1 MAVEINLKGKVAL
14 VTGGT
19 RGIGKS
25 IVDQLLLAGA
35 RVLATGTN
43 THLIDKLNHK
53 NNNSF
58 LKYLQ
63 LNLNDSEN
71 VKSFIKSTL
80 AAENIDILINNAGIN
95 IVADAIEISDDD
107 FKKIQEINFY
117 GPFLLAK
124 AFGKKMIHNQWGR
137 IVNIASIWSV
147 VTRPGRLSY
156 SASKMAL
163 LGINKTLAIEWAKYN
178 VLVNCV
184 SPGFT
189 LTELTETTNTKEEL
203 KIIENKIPQNRMA
216 MPEEI
221 AKGVLFLSS
230 ELNSYIVGQNITI
243 DGGYTAI

>member
-25 IVDQLLLAGA
+25 IVDQFLLAGA
-35 RVLATGTN
+35 NVLATGTN
-43 THLIDKLNHK
+43 PITIDKLNQE
-53 NNNSF
+53 NDNSS

-71 VKSFIKSTL
+71 VKSFIKVTL
-80 AAENIDILINNAGIN
+80 ASESVDILINNAGIN
-95 IVADAIEISDDD
+95 IVAYAMDISDDD
-107 FKKIQEINFY
+107 FQKIQEINVH
-117 GPFLLAK
+117 GPFLLAQ
-124 AFGKKMIHNQWGR
+124 AFGKQMIDKQWGR

-147 VTRPGRLSY
+147 VSRPGRLSY
-156 SASKMAL
+156 STSKMAL
-163 LGINKTLAIEWAKYN
+163 LGINKTLAIEWAKHN

-189 LTELTETTNTKEEL
+189 LTELTATTNTKEEL

-230 ELNSYIVGQNITI
+230 ELNSYMAGQNMTI

>member
-25 IVDQLLLAGA
+25 IVDQFLLAGA
-35 RVLATGTN
+35 NVLATGTN
-43 THLIDKLNHK
+43 QTTIDKLNQE
-53 NNNSF
+53 NDNIS
-58 LKYLQ
+58 LRYLQ
-63 LNLNDSEN
+63 LSLNDSEN
-71 VKSFIKSTL
+71 VKSFIKHTL
-80 AAENIDILINNAGIN
+80 ATESVDILINNAGVN
-95 IVADAIEISDDD
+95 IVADATEIIDAD
-107 FKKIQEINFY
+107 FKKIQEINVN
-117 GPFLLAK
+117 GPFLLAQ
-124 AFGKKMIHNQWGR
+124 AFGKKMIDKKWGR

-156 SASKMAL
+156 SSSKMAL
-163 LGINKTLAIEWAKYN
+163 LGINKTLAIEWAKHN

-189 LTELTETTNTKEEL
+189 LTELTEATNTKEEL

-221 AKGVLFLSS
+221 ANGALFLSS
-230 ELNSYIVGQNITI
+230 ALNSYITGQNITI
-243 DGGYTAI
+243 DGGYTSI

>member
-1 MAVEINLKGKVAL
+1 MAVEINLKNKVAI

-25 IVDQLLLAGA
+25 IVDQFLLAGA
-35 RVLATGTN
+35 NVLATGTN
-43 THLIDKLNHK
+43 TSAIEKLNQE
-53 NNNSF
+53 NNNPY

-63 LNLNDSEN
+63 LNLNDPEN
-71 VKSFIKSTL
+71 VKSFIKNTL
-80 AAENIDILINNAGIN
+80 ALHSVDILINNAGIN
-95 IVADAIEISDDD
+95 IVAEATEILDED
-107 FKKIQEINFY
+107 FKQIHEINVR
-117 GPFLLAK
+117 GPLLLAQ
-124 AFGKKMIHNQWGR
+124 AFGKQMIEKKWGR

-163 LGINKTLAIEWAKYN
+163 LGINKTLAIEWAKHN

-189 LTELTETTNTKEEL
+189 LTELTATTNTKEEL
-203 KIIENKIPQNRMA
+203 KLIENKIPINRMA

-221 AKGVLFLSS
+221 AKGVLFLCS
-230 ELNSYIVGQNITI
+230 ELNSYMAGQNITI
-243 DGGYTAI
+243 DGGYTSI

>member
-25 IVDQLLLAGA
+25 IVDQFLLAGA
-35 RVLATGTN
+35 DVLATGTN
-43 THLIDKLNHK
+43 PSAIEALNEE
-53 NNNSF
+53 NENPF
-58 LKYLQ
+58 LKYLH
-63 LNLNDSEN
+63 LNLNDTEN
-71 VKSFIKSTL
+71 VKTFIRNTL
-80 AAENIDILINNAGIN
+80 ASESVDILVNNAGVN
-95 IVADAIEISDDD
+95 IVAEAIEISDED
-107 FKKIQEINFY
+107 FQQIQEINVH
-117 GPFLLAK
+117 GPFLLAQ
-124 AFGKKMIHNQWGR
+124 AFGKQMITKQWGR
-137 IVNIASIWSV
+137 IVSIASIWSV

-156 SASKMAL
+156 STSKMAL
-163 LGINKTLAIEWAKYN
+163 LGINKTLAIEWAKHN

-189 LTELTETTNTKEEL
+189 LTELTATTNTKEEL

-216 MPEEI
+216 TPEEI

>member
-25 IVDQLLLAGA
+25 IVDLFLLAGA
-35 RVLATGTN
+35 DVLATGTN
-43 THLIDKLNHK
+43 PSAIEALNQE
-53 NNNSF
+53 NENPF
-58 LKYLQ
+58 LKYLH
-63 LNLNDSEN
+63 LNLNDTEN
-71 VKSFIKSTL
+71 VKTFIKNTL
-80 AAENIDILINNAGIN
+80 ALESVDILINNAGVN
-95 IVADAIEISDDD
+95 IVAEAIEISDED
-107 FKKIQEINFY
+107 FQKIQEINVH
-117 GPFLLAK
+117 GPFLLAQ
-124 AFGKKMIHNQWGR
+124 AFGKQMITKQWGR
-137 IVNIASIWSV
+137 IVSIASIWSL

-156 SASKMAL
+156 STSKMAL
-163 LGINKTLAIEWAKYN
+163 LGINKTLAIEWAKHN

-189 LTELTETTNTKEEL
+189 LTELTATTNTKEEL

-216 MPEEI
+216 TPEEI

-230 ELNSYIVGQNITI
+230 ELNSYMVGQNITI